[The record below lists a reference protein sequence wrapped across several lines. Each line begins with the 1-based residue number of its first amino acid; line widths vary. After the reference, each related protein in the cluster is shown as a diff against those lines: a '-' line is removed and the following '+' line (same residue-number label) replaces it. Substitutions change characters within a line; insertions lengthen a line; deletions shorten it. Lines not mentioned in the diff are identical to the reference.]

1 MRKMGFLGLG
11 VMGLPMAINLAK
23 KNNETVMGYDVF
35 EERRNIFKD
44 KGGIPVDNVE
54 NIYKNCDIIFL
65 SLPTNDIAKNS
76 IQQIIELGRKGT
88 IIVDLGSTAPN
99 VMREL
104 YEKAKAKGIKL
115 LGSPVSGGEPGAI
128 NGKLVIMC
136 GGDKD
141 VFNEMEPILLK
152 IGSNATYMGS
162 IGCGNVAKLANNM
175 MVAIHLGA
183 VVEAYTFA
191 VKGGLDPN
199 LLFSAIKEGSAGST
213 VMNQKV
219 PKIISRDFS
228 ASAKM
233 ALHLKDLMNAK
244 QLASEMNVDI
254 PLSEMIIDFMNEM
267 KNEGKI
273 KEDHCAIVKVYEKKM
288 GIEVK

>member
-183 VVEAYTFA
+183 VAEAYTFA

-254 PLSEMIIDFMNEM
+254 PLSKMIIDFMNEI

-273 KEDHCAIVKVYEKKM
+273 NEDHCAIVKVYEKKM